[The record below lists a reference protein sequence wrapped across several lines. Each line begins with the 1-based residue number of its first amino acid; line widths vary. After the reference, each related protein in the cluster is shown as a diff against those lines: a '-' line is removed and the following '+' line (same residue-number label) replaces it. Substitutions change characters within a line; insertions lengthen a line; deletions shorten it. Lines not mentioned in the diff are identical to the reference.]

1 MDRTPTPPSIKQ
13 ETSPLRIQGASLLE
27 NVNRLSRRDEMKWT
41 PRRLKFVLNIYPPY
55 LFAGIRVTEID
66 PDWRE
71 LHISMKLHWFN
82 QNAVGTHFGGS
93 LYSMVDPHLM
103 LLLMQKLGSDYVVW
117 DKSAEIEFHKP
128 GMGRVH
134 SVIRITADDLENIRR
149 KTEGGDEYRPR
160 FELAILDEND
170 DVVAMVIKVLH
181 IRRRRST
188 RRVQPI

>member
-1 MDRTPTPPSIKQ
+1 M
-13 ETSPLRIQGASLLE
+13 E
-27 NVNRLSRRDEMKWT
+27 WT

-55 LFAGIRVTEID
+55 LFAGVRVAKID

-71 LHISMKLHWFN
+71 LHVSMKLHWFN

-103 LLLMQKLGSDYVVW
+103 LLLMQKLGSDYIVW
-117 DKSAEIEFHKP
+117 DKSAEIKFHKP

-149 KTEGGDEYRPR
+149 KTEGGDVYQPR

>member
-1 MDRTPTPPSIKQ
+1 
-13 ETSPLRIQGASLLE
+13 
-27 NVNRLSRRDEMKWT
+27 
-41 PRRLKFVLNIYPPY
+41 
-55 LFAGIRVTEID
+55 
-66 PDWRE
+66 
-71 LHISMKLHWFN
+71 
-82 QNAVGTHFGGS
+82 
-93 LYSMVDPHLM
+93 MVDPHLM
-103 LLLMQKLGSDYVVW
+103 LLLMQKLGSDYIVW
-117 DKSAEIEFHKP
+117 DKSAEIKFHKP

-149 KTEGGDEYRPR
+149 KTEGGDVYQPR